1 MNKHLF
7 TQLHTEGLLSEASL
21 QKINDKKKSG
31 LLSVY
36 WEIKTLMY
44 LAVILLSSGLGILV
58 YKHFNSIGHT
68 AILTFLILLCSGSF
82 YYCLKHVSAFSF
94 TKIVSPNAL
103 FDYLLLLACL
113 TFITIIAYLQYQYNF
128 FGNRFGLA
136 SFIPMLILFLSA
148 YYFDN
153 IGILSLA
160 ITNLAAWLGITVTP
174 LEILKA
180 NDFNNAT
187 IILTGLLLGVFLIA
201 VALFT
206 KHKNVKKH
214 FEFTY
219 CNFGIH
225 IFFIAGIAAMLSYN
239 NIYLLCFLILMTGAY
254 YFYTKALDDKSF
266 YIMLITVL
274 YAYFA
279 ISYVVIDLIMKMR
292 NYDST
297 PIYLALLY
305 LIGSGIGMILFLIR
319 NNKKIKQHDRL

>member
-7 TQLHTEGLLSEASL
+7 TQWHTEGLLSDASL
-21 QKINDKKKSG
+21 QKIKNKEASG

-44 LAVILLSSGLGILV
+44 LAVILLSGGLGVLV
-58 YKHFNSIGHT
+58 YKNLDSIGHT
-68 AILTFLILLCSGSF
+68 AILVFLILLCVGSF
-82 YYCLKHVSAFSF
+82 YYCFKHTPSFSLGK
-94 TKIVSPNAL
+94 TTSPNAL

-113 TFITIIAYLQYQYNF
+113 TFITIIAYIQYQYNF
-128 FGNRFGLA
+128 FGSRYGLA
-136 SFIPMLILFLSA
+136 SFIPMLMLFLSA

-153 IGILSLA
+153 IGILSVA

-180 NDFNNAT
+180 NDFNNST
-187 IILTGLLLGVFLIA
+187 IILTGLLLGIFLIV

-214 FEFTY
+214 FEFSY
-219 CNFGIH
+219 LNFGMH
-225 IFFIAGIAAMLSYN
+225 IFFIAGIAAMFSYH
-239 NIYLLCFLILMTGAY
+239 NIYLLCFLLLMIGAY
-254 YFYTKALDDKSF
+254 YFYTKALADKSF

-279 ISYVVIDLIMKMR
+279 ISYVVIDLIMKMGT
-292 NYDST
+292 YDST
-297 PIYLALLY
+297 PIYFALLY
-305 LIGSGIGMILFLIR
+305 LIGSGIGMIVFLIS
-319 NNKKIKQHDRL
+319 NNKKIKTT